1 MPPLAFRKIPALSGQ
16 TLPRPLGLRGFAW
29 SAVTAFL
36 VGSVAVAGGFAT
48 VASYARK
55 ETAVGYVSP
64 VAGAVRVTGIRP
76 GVLTHLAVANGQRVA
91 AGDPLFTVETRH
103 ALESGGT
110 LDAALRS
117 ALNQQADL
125 LREQIAAEEGRAVSE
140 IARLGSRLSGLEA
153 ERASL
158 EVQRELQAERASV
171 TGERLKALTDLRGK
185 GFVSEAEY
193 KAREEA
199 WLAQRQNLAALEQRI
214 TALAADISQTRIQQA
229 QLPADSADRIARLRG
244 ALTELSQRG
253 AEVSAQGAQL
263 VRAPLNGRI
272 TALQVSPGQYID
284 ALKPVLTLV
293 PEGSALRAELFVE
306 SRAIGFVEP
315 GQRVRLKYDAFPF
328 QRFGAYGGV
337 VADVSETVLAP
348 NEIIGPV
355 RPERP
360 TYRVTVALD
369 RETVDAFG
377 KQVPLQPDM
386 TVMADII
393 LENRS
398 LMEWLLEPLFART
411 GRGL

>member
-1 MPPLAFRKIPALSGQ
+1 M
-16 TLPRPLGLRGFAW
+16 
-29 SAVTAFL
+29 
-36 VGSVAVAGGFAT
+36 
-48 VASYARK
+48 
-55 ETAVGYVSP
+55 
-64 VAGAVRVTGIRP
+64 
-76 GVLTHLAVANGQRVA
+76 
-91 AGDPLFTVETRH
+91 FTVETRH